1 MKSDKDFSNYA
12 KNLVK
17 RFDNLVVDENA
28 TLDDEKLSLFVEE
41 LVLYT
46 YNNLE
51 WKNLHEI
58 TNKLKVV
65 KK

>member
-1 MKSDKDFSNYA
+1 LKSDKDFSNYA

>member
-1 MKSDKDFSNYA
+1 LKSDKDFSNYA

-28 TLDDEKLSLFVEE
+28 TLDDEKLSLFIEE